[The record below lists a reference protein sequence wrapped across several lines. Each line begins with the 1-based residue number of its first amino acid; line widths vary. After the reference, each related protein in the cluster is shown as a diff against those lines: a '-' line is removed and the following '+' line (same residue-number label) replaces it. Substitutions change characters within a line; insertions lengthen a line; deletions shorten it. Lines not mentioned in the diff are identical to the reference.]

1 MRRLF
6 VHTAE
11 QIGAQITEFMSWVG
25 GMTSMLA
32 HALWYGPRR
41 PFGLSDISAQVIS
54 LGLNSLAMATFMSLF
69 MGMIF
74 AWQFGEAVA
83 YFGATQAIGGV
94 SALALVREIVPTV
107 LALTV
112 GAKMA
117 TGMTAELGSM
127 KVTEQIDAIG
137 SMGADPIKKLVW
149 PRIVASTLSLPALVV
164 WGNIVALVGGMII
177 ADVIF
182 NLPSEYFYETYV
194 DKLVPNYYVTG
205 LVKATV
211 FGAIAGLV
219 GCYQG
224 FNTKHG
230 TEAVGLATTE
240 TVVAMSL
247 STIVADFALTVVLIP
262 V

>member
-1 MRRLF
+1 MRRI
-6 VHTAE
+6 AE
-11 QIGAQITEFMSWVG
+11 QVGAQITEFLSWVG
-25 GMTSMLA
+25 GMSSMLA
-32 HALWYGPRR
+32 RALWHGPRR
-41 PFGLSDISAQVIS
+41 PVGLRDIAEQVMQ
-54 LGLNSLAMATFMSLF
+54 LGLQSLAMATFMALF

-74 AWQFGEAVA
+74 SWQFGEAVA
-83 YFGATQAIGGV
+83 AFGATQAIGGV

-137 SMGADPIKKLVW
+137 SLGADPIKKLVW
-149 PRIVASTLSLPALVV
+149 PRIVASTLSLPLLVV
-164 WGNIVALVGGMII
+164 WGNIVALLGGMVI
-177 ADVIF
+177 AQLIF
-182 NLPSEYFYETYV
+182 NLPAEYFYETYIA
-194 DKLVPNYYVTG
+194 KLVPGFYVTG

-211 FGAIAGLV
+211 FGLIAGLV

-224 FNTKHG
+224 FNTKFG
-230 TEAVGLATTE
+230 TEAVGIATTE

-247 STIVADFALTVVLIP
+247 STIIADFALTVILIP